1 MAHTTNLIG
10 FEEFSQTIP
19 QFILE
24 SLLRFK
30 KAEAW
35 GYKVKDAWEHF
46 SYTEII
52 EKIKNVT
59 LGLSD
64 LGIKAGDRVA
74 IISENRPEWSLAD
87 LGILSLRGV
96 NVPIYTTQA
105 VEQIRY
111 ILEDSG
117 AKMLFI
123 SGKKLFKHAATALE
137 GVEQLEKLIFFD

>member
-19 QFILE
+19 QFMLE

-30 KAEAW
+30 KADAW
-35 GYKVKDAWEHF
+35 GHKVKDAWEYF

-52 EKIKNVT
+52 EKIKNLT
-59 LGLSD
+59 LGLAD
-64 LGIKAGDRVA
+64 LGVGAGDRVA

-87 LGILSLRGV
+87 LAILSLRGV

-117 AKMLFI
+117 AKALFI
-123 SGKKLFKHAATALE
+123 SGKKLWKHAAAALE
-137 GVEQLEKLIFFD
+137 GVE